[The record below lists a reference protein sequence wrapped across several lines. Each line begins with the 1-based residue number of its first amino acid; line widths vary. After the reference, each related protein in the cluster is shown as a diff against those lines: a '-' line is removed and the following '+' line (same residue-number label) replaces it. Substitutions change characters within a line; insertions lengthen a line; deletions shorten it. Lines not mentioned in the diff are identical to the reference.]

1 MSPTSTNFKVALIAM
16 GIPPFEPWMLEK
28 LSDNRIELI
37 HEECDTPEQVLSVAA
52 DADVVFV
59 AGGSRVVT
67 AEVLGGLERC
77 GALLRSGAG
86 TDNIPVDEATRLG
99 IVVAHTPMAHA
110 HAVAEHTV
118 GLLFGTVRR
127 IALQDR
133 FVRQGKWDRTLAS
146 PDWHVFGQT
155 LGLVGFGN
163 IGQLVAKKLSGL
175 DMRILVADPVVDTA
189 VVAAHGATSVGLD
202 ELLQT
207 SDYISLHT
215 PLTKGT
221 YHLIGER
228 ELKLCKPRA
237 VLINT
242 ARGPVVDEPALIR
255 ALTEGWIA
263 AAALDVLEQEPTPSD
278 NPLLGLDNAII
289 TPHIAGISDE
299 SFDLVRKHSI
309 DSLIALSKKLWPPW
323 CANPEVEPRWP
334 LQRG

>member
-1 MSPTSTNFKVALIAM
+1 MSAVSNPFRVALVAM
-16 GIPPFEPWMLEK
+16 GLPPFEQWMLEK
-28 LSDNRIELI
+28 LTDNGIEMI

-59 AGGSRVVT
+59 AGGSRVIT
-67 AEVLGGLERC
+67 AEVLERLDRC

-86 TDNIPVDEATRLG
+86 TDNLPVDAATQLG

-175 DMRILVADPVVDTA
+175 DMQILVADPVVDGA
-189 VVAAHGATSVGLD
+189 VVEAHGATSVNLD
-202 ELLQT
+202 ELLQS

-228 ELKLCKPRA
+228 ELRLCKPRT

-242 ARGPVVDEPALIR
+242 ARGPVIDEQALVR
-255 ALTEGWIA
+255 ALAEGWIA
-263 AAALDVLEQEPTPSD
+263 AAALDVLEQEPTPVD
-278 NPLLGLDNAII
+278 NPLLALDSAII

-299 SFDLVRKHSI
+299 SYDLVRIHSI
-309 DSLIALSKKLWPPW
+309 DSLIALSKKHWPPW
-323 CANPEVEPRWP
+323 CANPEVEPRWQ
-334 LQRG
+334 LQRE